1 MIIAITIAI
10 LLIIS
15 FFFSSSET
23 ALSAI
28 NRIRLTEE
36 AKQRDKQAQKLLDLL
51 QKPSNFITTTLI
63 GNTIANILIPILATI
78 YAEKH
83 DIHIVWAI
91 IIAIVIVLFIG
102 EVIPKSIA
110 ASIPY
115 QIAKLSYIP
124 LQICIFIFKP
134 LTMILNGI
142 TDSIHHALTKNEE
155 SSQRYSKEEIRQMV
169 TIAGSEGAFNE
180 MESKRLQGVMDF
192 EQLKINDVNTTPRI
206 NVTAFSKETTYQE
219 AYETVISN
227 PFTRYPVYDEDIDN
241 IIGIFHSKYLLAW
254 SQEQQKQI
262 TDYIS
267 VPLFVNEHN
276 KAEWALRK
284 MTVTRK
290 HLAVVLDE
298 YGGTDGIVSHEDLI
312 EEMLGMDI
320 EDEMDEEEEEKVSLN
335 RKQSSH
341 NSNT

>member
-36 AKQRDKQAQKLLDLL
+36 AKQGDKQAQKLLDLL

-124 LQICIFIFKP
+124 LQ
-134 LTMILNGI
+134 
-142 TDSIHHALTKNEE
+142 
-155 SSQRYSKEEIRQMV
+155 
-169 TIAGSEGAFNE
+169 
-180 MESKRLQGVMDF
+180 
-192 EQLKINDVNTTPRI
+192 
-206 NVTAFSKETTYQE
+206 
-219 AYETVISN
+219 
-227 PFTRYPVYDEDIDN
+227 
-241 IIGIFHSKYLLAW
+241 
-254 SQEQQKQI
+254 
-262 TDYIS
+262 
-267 VPLFVNEHN
+267 
-276 KAEWALRK
+276 
-284 MTVTRK
+284 
-290 HLAVVLDE
+290 
-298 YGGTDGIVSHEDLI
+298 
-312 EEMLGMDI
+312 
-320 EDEMDEEEEEKVSLN
+320 
-335 RKQSSH
+335 
-341 NSNT
+341 